1 MEMKPVKT
9 ECSYCNKP
17 ESEGRELTKIKNR
30 YGSGEL
36 AGIFHADCGERVL
49 DGIDATIEG
58 AGA

>member
-17 ESEGRELTKIKNR
+17 ASDGRELMKIKKR
-30 YGSGEL
+30 YGDGEL
-36 AGIFHADCGERVL
+36 VGIFHADCGKRVL
-49 DGIDATIEG
+49 DGIDATIAM